1 MPFPKL
7 KHPSLCRVTLYF
19 AVLVPLAAAAAL
31 IIFVADL
38 LSAPNFVILL
48 LTVAALVG
56 IIAFLIKNYQL
67 LFAADMMLAAF
78 ACELHAQSRFPL
90 PESFSAERA
99 VKRLSRFGSQR
110 DPAPG
115 FIKPDILRFK
125 SSRSFTVYA
134 RAIEKT
140 IAVYHVDF
148 LDPDSYRK
156 IIDSAQATYLSL
168 KDSVKHRFLEPDIKK
183 APLNRV
189 IVIVIFAK
197 SVDAVFA
204 SDLGERVGKNGG
216 DGYDAS
222 VLPCVVDLGS
232 RYCFFDARKEI
243 YNGFQ
248 YPVKNRGIKL
258 IRRYLFG
265 GRLPVEP
272 SDFPAEPGG
281 GFDPEMTVWAFVR
294 RVKHDL
300 IDEEREAKK
309 RYGLMKNGDVVCGD
323 GVVYVK
329 LHDRAIMTLIETD
342 EESRKVNVALLD
354 FWDWPNHGQVA
365 AGTKQELRSLI
376 SEHFRE
382 AGYVA
387 VFEESEEPKKKPG
400 KKKKR

>member
-7 KHPSLCRVTLYF
+7 KHPSLCRVALYF
-19 AVLVPLAAAAAL
+19 AVLVPLAAAAL

-38 LSAPNFVILL
+38 LSAPSFVLL
-48 LTVAALVG
+48 LLSVASLVG
-56 IIAFLIKNYQL
+56 MIAFMIINYQI
-67 LFAADMMLAAF
+67 LFATDLMLASF
-78 ACELHAQSRFPL
+78 ACKLHAQSRFPL
-90 PESFSAERA
+90 PESFSAEKA
-99 VKRLSRFGSQR
+99 EKRLSRFGSPR
-110 DPAPG
+110 EPLPG

-140 IAVYHVDF
+140 VAVYHVDF
-148 LDPDSYRK
+148 LDSDSYRK
-156 IIDSAQATYLSL
+156 IIDSATASYLNL
-168 KDSVKHRFLEPDIKK
+168 KDSVKHPILEPEIKK

-189 IVIVIFAK
+189 IVIVIFART
-197 SVDAVFA
+197 VDAVFA
-204 SDLGERVGKNGG
+204 SDLAERVGKNGG
-216 DGYDAS
+216 DGYDTS
-222 VLPCVVDLGS
+222 VMPCVVDLGS
-232 RYCFFDARKEI
+232 GYCIFDARKEV

-258 IRRYLFG
+258 IRKYLFG
-265 GRLPVEP
+265 GRFPVVP
-272 SDFPAEPGG
+272 SDSPAELGG

-294 RVKHDL
+294 RLKHDL

-329 LHDRAIMTLIETD
+329 LHDRSIMTLIETD

-354 FWDWPNHGQVA
+354 FWDWPSHGQVA
-365 AGTKQELRSLI
+365 AGTKKELRSLI

-382 AGYVA
+382 TGYVA
-387 VFEESEEPKKKPG
+387 VFEESEEPNTKPG

>member
-1 MPFPKL
+1 
-7 KHPSLCRVTLYF
+7 
-19 AVLVPLAAAAAL
+19 
-31 IIFVADL
+31 
-38 LSAPNFVILL
+38 
-48 LTVAALVG
+48 
-56 IIAFLIKNYQL
+56 
-67 LFAADMMLAAF
+67 MMLAAF

-90 PESFSAERA
+90 PESFSAEKA

-115 FIKPDILRFK
+115 FIKPDMLRFK

-140 IAVYHVDF
+140 ISVYHVDF
-148 LDPDSYRK
+148 LVPDSYRK
-156 IIDSAQATYLSL
+156 IIDSAQACYNSL

-197 SVDAVFA
+197 TVDAVFA
-204 SDLGERVGKNGG
+204 SDLCERVGKNGG

-243 YNGFQ
+243 YN
-248 YPVKNRGIKL
+248 
-258 IRRYLFG
+258 
-265 GRLPVEP
+265 
-272 SDFPAEPGG
+272 
-281 GFDPEMTVWAFVR
+281 
-294 RVKHDL
+294 
-300 IDEEREAKK
+300 
-309 RYGLMKNGDVVCGD
+309 
-323 GVVYVK
+323 VYVK

-342 EESRKVNVALLD
+342 EESRKVNVALLE
-354 FWDWPNHGQVA
+354 FWDWPTHGQVA

-387 VFEESEEPKKKPG
+387 VFEEAEEPKKKPG